1 MVNDTY
7 QQEDAQQILHLAIAR
22 QAEAG
27 ELSRVQLF
35 EIAAELNISSAD
47 LQAAEQEWLA
57 QRGESV
63 ERTEFDQVRRRKFQ
77 HHLVKYLIINGF
89 FVVIDLMIT
98 GGSLT
103 WSRYIALLWGMG
115 LALDAWKT
123 YHSGSE
129 GYETA
134 FQQWRQKRRLKRS
147 VNNLINRWLGA

>member
-1 MVNDTY
+1 MVSDTY

-22 QAEAG
+22 QAETG
-27 ELSRVQLF
+27 ELSRAQLL

-47 LQAAEQEWLA
+47 LQAAEQEWLKR
-57 QRGESV
+57 RGESV

-115 LALDAWKT
+115 LVLDAWKT
-123 YHSGSE
+123 YRSGSE